1 MNKFRKIWFGIVV
14 LMVALFAAY
23 CIREKMMTDSS
34 GPVISAGEKEI
45 QVSIHDGDDVL
56 LQGMTAEDKKDG
68 DVTDSL
74 IVEKIS
80 GFYDDG
86 KRMVTYAAFDSDN
99 HISKVQRE
107 LTYTDY
113 VSPRFSMSGSTRF
126 RAGSNVNIDTII
138 SAEDCLDGDLS
149 NKVKIHMDTAIN
161 NRVTGIYP
169 VKYSVTNS
177 AGETVTLP
185 LNIEIYESQGNE
197 VSLNLKTYLVY
208 YTGESIDY
216 TDYLKSVQKGN
227 QEYAFEGVALLEGQQ
242 EDTDTME
249 DEKTDAEEDSETDGD
264 AESGQAQSTAQK
276 IPKSRVRVDD
286 SYVNLSKPGVYPVY
300 FYYSSGTENNTSTGK
315 EVLYV
320 VVE

>member
-1 MNKFRKIWFGIVV
+1 MNKFRKIWFGIVI
-14 LMVALFAAY
+14 LMLALFTAY
-23 CIREKMMTDSS
+23 CIGEKMLTDSS
-34 GPVISAGEKEI
+34 GPVISLDQSEI
-45 QVSIHDGDDVL
+45 QVSIHDGDEVL
-56 LQGMTAEDKKDG
+56 LQGITAEDKKDG

-86 KRMVTYAAFDSDN
+86 KRTVTYAAFDSDN

-126 RAGSNVNIDTII
+126 RAGSSINIDTII

-149 NKVKIHMDTAIN
+149 NKVKIHMDTTIN
-161 NRVTGIYP
+161 NRVTGLYP
-169 VKYSVTNS
+169 VEYSVTNS
-177 AGETVTLP
+177 AGETVKLP
-185 LNIEIYESQGNE
+185 LNIEIYESQSNE
-197 VSLNLKTYLVY
+197 VQLNLKTYLVY
-208 YTGESIDY
+208 YTGETIDY

-227 QEYAFEGVALLEGQQ
+227 QEYAFEGVELLEGQQ
-242 EDTDTME
+242 EEEVTVSE
-249 DEKTDAEEDSETDGD
+249 EKTDTEEDALE
-264 AESGQAQSTAQK
+264 ESGQAQSTGTK

-286 SYVNLSKPGVYPVY
+286 SYVNLSKPGAYPVY
-300 FYYSSGTENNTSTGK
+300 FYYSSGTETTSSTGK